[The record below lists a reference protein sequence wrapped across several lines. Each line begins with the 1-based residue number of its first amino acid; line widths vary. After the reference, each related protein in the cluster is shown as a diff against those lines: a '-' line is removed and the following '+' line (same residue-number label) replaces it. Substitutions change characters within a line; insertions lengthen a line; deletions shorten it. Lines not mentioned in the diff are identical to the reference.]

1 MELIPKELV
10 NTIPKLYE
18 TENTDPIIYVKLFTP
33 DSNWSWFISE
43 LSIDKEI
50 CFGLIISP
58 FVKDWEMGYFSLNE
72 LKSIRGKLGLPIERD
87 LWFKPT
93 KLSDIKR
100 IYCENWN
107 YEWYKTQRVSRYSK
121 M

>member
-18 TENTDPIIYVKLFTP
+18 TEDTDPIVCVKLFTP
-33 DSNWSWFISE
+33 DANWSWFVTE
-43 LSIDKEI
+43 LSVNMDT
-50 CFGLIISP
+50 CFGLVISP
-58 FVKDWEMGYFSLNE
+58 FVENGELGYFSLNE

-100 IYCENWN
+100 IYCEN
-107 YEWYKTQRVSRYSK
+107 
-121 M
+121 

>member
-1 MELIPKELV
+1 MELITKEIADK
-10 NTIPKLYE
+10 IPKLYE
-18 TENTDPIIYVKLFTP
+18 TENTDPIVYVKLFTP
-33 DSNWSWFISE
+33 DANWSWFVTE
-43 LSIDKEI
+43 LSINMDT

-58 FVKDWEMGYFSLNE
+58 FVENGELGYFSLNE

-100 IYCENWN
+100 MYCEN
-107 YEWYKTQRVSRYSK
+107 
-121 M
+121 